1 MSSIF
6 IQIDENPNCP
16 AMDGQVFQPRTP
28 GQVVREIRM
37 QRGDEAHWCAVTGID
52 GGWRECDALA
62 YLVDD
67 SGDGACYLVVGG
79 AWGLRFRAAKD
90 ATEWGEPY
98 LLMAADGGDLRFSA

>member
-1 MSSIF
+1 MNSIF
-6 IQIDENPNCP
+6 VQIDENPNCA

-28 GQVVREIRM
+28 PRAVRQIRMVREGKER
-37 QRGDEAHWCAVTGID
+37 WCDVTGLD
-52 GGWRECDALA
+52 EGGQECDASA

-79 AWGLRFRAAKD
+79 AWGLRFRSVDDGAQ
-90 ATEWGEPY
+90 WGEPY

>member
-1 MSSIF
+1 MISIF
-6 IQIDENPNCP
+6 IQIDENPNCA

-28 GQVVREIRM
+28 PRAVRQIRM
-37 QRGDEAHWCAVTGID
+37 SHGGEERWCDVTGLD
-52 GGWRECDALA
+52 EGGQECDANA

-79 AWGLRFRAAKD
+79 AWGLRFRGVNGG
-90 ATEWGEPY
+90 EQWGEPY